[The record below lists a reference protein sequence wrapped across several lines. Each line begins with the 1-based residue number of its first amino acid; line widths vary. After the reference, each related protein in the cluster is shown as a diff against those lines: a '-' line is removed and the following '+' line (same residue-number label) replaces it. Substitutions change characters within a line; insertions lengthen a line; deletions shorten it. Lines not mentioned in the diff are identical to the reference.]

1 MIGLSP
7 QELLYIAVALVV
19 AATIHEFAHAYAAV
33 RLGDPTPKHQGRL
46 TLNPLAH
53 LDPIGSLMIFFVGF
67 GWARPVE
74 INPQNF
80 SDWRRGVM
88 LVAVAGPLANV
99 AAVALLG
106 LPVRLGIA
114 MPVDWAVD
122 LWSAMIRINAV
133 LAVFNLLPIPPLDGS
148 RILVSLL
155 PGPYAVSYAR
165 LQPFG
170 IVLLLVLLVTGMLGP
185 ILTPPVLWLIRWGTG
200 LPL

>member
-7 QELLYIAVALVV
+7 ETLAYTAVALIV

-33 RLGDPTPKHQGRL
+33 RLGDPTPQQQGRL

-53 LDPIGSLMIFFVGF
+53 LDPIGSLMIFLVGF

-74 INPQNF
+74 IQPANF
-80 SDWRRGVM
+80 SDWRRGVL

-106 LPVRLGIA
+106 LPVRLGSVPPA
-114 MPVDWAVD
+114 EWAVD

-148 RILVSLL
+148 RILASLL
-155 PGPYAVSYAR
+155 PGPYAVWYAR
-165 LQPFG
+165 LQPIG
-170 IVLLLVLLVTGMLGP
+170 IVVLVVLLFTGSLGR

>member
-53 LDPIGSLMIFFVGF
+53 LDPIGSLMIFLVGF

-80 SDWRRGVM
+80 SDWRRGVL

-106 LPVRLGIA
+106 LVVRLGIA
-114 MPVDWAVD
+114 LPADWAVD
-122 LWSAMIRINAV
+122 LWLALIRINAI

-155 PGPYAVSYAR
+155 PGSYAVTYAR

-170 IVLLLVLLVTGMLGP
+170 IVILIVLLFTGLLGR

-200 LPL
+200 QL

>member
-7 QELLYIAVALVV
+7 QEILYIAVALVV

-33 RLGDPTPKHQGRL
+33 QLGDPTPKHQGRL

-53 LDPIGSLMIFFVGF
+53 LDPIGSLMIFLVGF

-80 SDWRRGVM
+80 SDWRRGVL

-99 AAVALLG
+99 VAVGVLG
-106 LPVRLGIA
+106 LVVRLGIA
-114 MPVDWAVD
+114 LPAEWAVE
-122 LWSAMIRINAV
+122 LWWTMLRINAV

-148 RILVSLL
+148 RILASLL
-155 PGPYAVSYAR
+155 PGSYAVTYAR
-165 LQPFG
+165 LQPWG
-170 IVLLLVLLVTGMLGP
+170 IVVLLVLLVTGMLGP
-185 ILTPPVLWLIRWGTG
+185 ILTPPVVWLIEWGTG
-200 LPL
+200 RAL